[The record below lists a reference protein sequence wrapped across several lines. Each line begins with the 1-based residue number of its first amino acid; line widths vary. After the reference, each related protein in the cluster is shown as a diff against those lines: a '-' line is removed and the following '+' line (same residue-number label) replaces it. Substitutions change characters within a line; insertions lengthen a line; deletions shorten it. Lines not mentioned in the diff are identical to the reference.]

1 MGTGDETDAAED
13 YDSYT
18 DEYEGE
24 VDPDVLEVAVA
35 IVQEM
40 MNGDRE
46 LATAV
51 AAMMEANGHQ
61 TLAAWAEE
69 WPRLAVSLAESSF
82 DFDGKAQF
90 AKVVK
95 THGEAQRD
103 LAEKDGYTRDVW
115 HRPPG
120 APVE

>member
-40 MNGDRE
+40 MNADRE
-46 LATAV
+46 LALAV

-61 TLAAWAEE
+61 TLAAWAAE
-69 WPRLAVSLAESSF
+69 WPRLAVSLAEDS
-82 DFDGKAQF
+82 DDLLGDGAFVKAME
-90 AKVVK
+90 A
-95 THGEAQRD
+95 HGKAQRD